1 MKRIFIVFM
10 VCLGGLA
17 WAGALKDL
25 SFEQAYLN
33 QGEKLLAPNP
43 DVKEW
48 CDDDHY
54 YQEKDG
60 KLFKVAAAT
69 GKAVPVLDPDRYK
82 ELLGE
87 NAPGLLAAERTK
99 DLSRF
104 LFVTAGDIYLF
115 SRSEGKNGKYERL
128 TRTEGVEENPKFS
141 PDGRKLAFTRSG
153 NLYVYDIA
161 SGLTT
166 ALTEDGSESI
176 LNGYASW
183 IYYEEILGRQTRYRA
198 FWWSPDSQKIVFMR
212 FDQGRVPE
220 FPIFNADGVYGT
232 LEKQRYPKP
241 GFPNPRVKIGL
252 IDLGNKKGVQWPGDS
267 GDDYLAFPVFNGQSD
282 IIYFQWLNRGQD
294 HLKILSYHLISGR
307 IDLVYEEKQPC
318 WVEFFET
325 GSFYLLKDGRL
336 LLRSAKDGWYHLYLI
351 DKNRPEKKLTSG
363 PWSVSELEYVDQE
376 TQMIYFC
383 AHKEDSTRTDF
394 YRLGFRGRQ
403 PERLTGFNGS
413 HRVDVSPGGTYFIDR
428 YSSIQTPERMDLR
441 DKRGKLVR
449 RMGDARSPVL
459 QTYKLAR
466 VELFRIKTEDG
477 YALPAR
483 WYLPA
488 DLDSSRKYPVV
499 FSIYGGPGAA
509 RVADDFGSLRH
520 HFLAN
525 QGIIVLLVDHRGS
538 GHFGKKGIDLMHR
551 CLGKWEMHDYGEAAT
566 YLRRLPFVD
575 AEKIGITGGSYGGYV
590 VCLALTQGAGYFNY
604 GNASFSVVDWRLYD
618 SVYTERYMDTPQ
630 ENPAGYEKSSV
641 LSYIDQYRDGSLRIE
656 HGSMDDNVHL
666 QNTLQFVAKALDSGK
681 VLEMMIYPGDR
692 HGNSARSRKDAFRAE
707 IDFWF
712 RKFFNK
718 EFKINKQEVKTP

>member
-1 MKRIFIVFM
+1 MKRLFLSVF
-10 VCLGGLA
+10 LLYALA

-33 QGEKLLAPNP
+33 QGEKLLAANP

-69 GKAVPVLDPDRYK
+69 AKAVPVLDPDRYK
-82 ELLGE
+82 DVLGA

-99 DLSRF
+99 DLNRF
-104 LFVTAGDIYLF
+104 LFVTEGDIYLF
-115 SRSEGKNGKYERL
+115 SRAEGKNGKYERL
-128 TRTEGVEENPKFS
+128 THTEGVEENPKFS
-141 PDGRKLAFTRSG
+141 PDGRKLAYTRAG

-161 SGLTT
+161 SGQTT
-166 ALTEDGSESI
+166 ALTQDGSESI

-183 IYYEEILGRQTRYRA
+183 IYYEEILGRQSRYRA
-198 FWWSPDSQKIVFMR
+198 FWWSPDSKKIVFMR

-241 GFPNPRVKIGL
+241 GFPNPQVKIGV
-252 IDLGNKKGVQWPGDS
+252 IDLDNKKGVEWPGDS
-267 GDDYLAFPVFNGQSD
+267 GDDYLAFPVFNDGGD
-282 IIYFQWLNRGQD
+282 TIYFQWLNRGQD
-294 HLKILSYHLISGR
+294 HLKVLAYNLVSRR

-325 GSFYLLKDGRL
+325 GSFYPLKDGRL
-336 LLRSAKDGWYHLYLI
+336 LLRSGKDGWYHLYLI
-351 DKNRPEKKLTSG
+351 DKNRREKQLTPG
-363 PWSVSELEYVDQE
+363 PWSVSAIDYVDQQA
-376 TQMIYFC
+376 QMIYFS
-383 AHKEDSTRTDF
+383 ARKEDSTRTDF

-413 HRVDVSPGGTYFIDR
+413 HRVDVSPAGKYFIDR

-449 RMGDARSPVL
+449 KMGDAGSPVL
-459 QTYKLAR
+459 KTYKLAR
-466 VELFRIKTEDG
+466 VELFRIQTADG

-488 DLDSSRKYPVV
+488 DLDSNRKYPVV

-551 CLGKWEMHDYGEAAT
+551 CLGKWEMHDYGEAVK

-590 VCLALTQGAGYFNY
+590 VGLALTQGAGYFKY
-604 GNASFSVVDWRLYD
+604 GNAGFSVIDWRLYD
-618 SVYTERYMDTPQ
+618 SVYTEKYMDTPQ

-681 VLEMMIYPGDR
+681 ILEMMIYPGDR